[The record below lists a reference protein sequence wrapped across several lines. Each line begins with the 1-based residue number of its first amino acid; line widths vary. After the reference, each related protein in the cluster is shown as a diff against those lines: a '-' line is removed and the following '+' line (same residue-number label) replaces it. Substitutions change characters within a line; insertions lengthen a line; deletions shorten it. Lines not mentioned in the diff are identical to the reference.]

1 MIIEVSEKPVNRGWA
16 VQLDALEVNFNSL
29 EEAQAFVA
37 QLKARI
43 DAPHVWP
50 STTGHKTFTVSTQGS
65 RAVCAVE

>member
-1 MIIEVSEKPVNRGWA
+1 MIIEVSEKQVKHGWA
-16 VQLDALEVNFNSL
+16 VHLDALEVNFNSL

-43 DAPHVWP
+43 DAPHTWP
-50 STTGHKTFTVSTQGS
+50 SPAGQKRFAGSIPSS

>member
-1 MIIEVSEKPVNRGWA
+1 MIIEVSQKQVNHGWA

-43 DAPHVWP
+43 DAPHAWP
-50 STTGHKTFTVSTQGS
+50 STTGHKALTGSTPVR